1 MNARIAGEF
10 VTQTTPSF
18 IGGEIVRIA
27 WLIKN
32 GVPAGKAAWV
42 ATAEIIADVFAGSI
56 LAFIAGVVAIFSGG
70 FFIGILVIVVA
81 IPTFGFWFLVVV
93 MSANRNMQL
102 PKFVLKLIKRF
113 LSK

>member
-32 GVPAGKAAWV
+32 GVSAGKAAWV
-42 ATAEIIADVFAGSI
+42 ATAEIIADVFVGSI
-56 LAFIAGVVAIFSGG
+56 LAFIAGTVAILSGG
-70 FFIGILVIVVA
+70 SFIGILVILVA
-81 IPTFGFWFLVVV
+81 IPTFGFWFMVGCVVCEQKYT
-93 MSANRNMQL
+93 ATQFCY
-102 PKFVLKLIKRF
+102 KIA
-113 LSK
+113 